1 MIVLG
6 LTGHMGSGKDT
17 VADYLVREHGFLKLS
32 FAGPLKGMLLQ
43 LNPYVDR
50 EGTRLS
56 HVTADAGLEW
66 ERVLKEHFPEYR
78 RLLQVLGTDCIR
90 AIDDKFWVNASW
102 VAIKSLPNDA
112 RIVFSD
118 VRFPNEAQFI
128 HTLVAPRGPHGQ
140 YPTTAVWEIL
150 RPGYTGDGHSSEQ
163 FAGKMHEDR
172 VVGNGGDLAD
182 LHKVVDF
189 LIEDLIE
196 EEDVR
201 LAA

>member
-17 VADYLVREHGFLKLS
+17 VADHLVAEHGFTKMS
-32 FAGPLKGMLLQ
+32 FAQPLKDMVLK

-56 HVTADAGLEW
+56 HVTADAGHEW

-90 AIDDKFWVNASW
+90 AIDPIFWVNAAW
-102 VAIKSLPNDA
+102 QKLQLLPADA
-112 RIVFSD
+112 RVVFSD
-118 VRFPNEAQFI
+118 VRFPNEASFI
-128 HTLVAPRGPHGQ
+128 QILVAPRGPHGQ
-140 YPTTAVWEIL
+140 YPTTAVWEVI
-150 RPGYTGDGHSSEQ
+150 RPGHAGDAHSSEQ

-172 VVGNGGDLAD
+172 VVGNAGDISD

-201 LAA
+201 LTA